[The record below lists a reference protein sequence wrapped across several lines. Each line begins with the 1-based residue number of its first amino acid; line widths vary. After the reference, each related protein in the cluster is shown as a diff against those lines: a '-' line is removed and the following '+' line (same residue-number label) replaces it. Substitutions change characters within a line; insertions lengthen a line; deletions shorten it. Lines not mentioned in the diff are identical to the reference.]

1 MTENLERALFCI
13 FNMSTNELQQISV
26 QELIVAMDFLSLPT
40 LLRALENGVK
50 LKRKV
55 EEELLKNFEAPSIQ
69 EYTLINSSTKV
80 TVKSD
85 SELLW
90 KLVAFSL
97 AGLSGLRFSEE
108 GECTIIFENRAKEGF
123 VSLLFQQL
131 SGIFNNPFEV
141 V

>member
-1 MTENLERALFCI
+1 VTENLERALFCI

-80 TVKSD
+80 TV
-85 SELLW
+85 
-90 KLVAFSL
+90 
-97 AGLSGLRFSEE
+97 
-108 GECTIIFENRAKEGF
+108 
-123 VSLLFQQL
+123 
-131 SGIFNNPFEV
+131 
-141 V
+141 